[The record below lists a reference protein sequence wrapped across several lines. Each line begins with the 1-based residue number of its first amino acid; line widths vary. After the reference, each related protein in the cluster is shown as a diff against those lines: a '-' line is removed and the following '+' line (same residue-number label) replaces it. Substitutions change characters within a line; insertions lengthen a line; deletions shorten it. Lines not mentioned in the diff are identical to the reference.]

1 MAKSI
6 MILSSTSGA
15 GKSFFAAALCRI
27 FAEDGYKTAPFKIQ
41 SVTSEVSV
49 SEDGLEISAD
59 VALLAAAS
67 LKSPESRMNPVI
79 LEPCGE
85 GKFDVTVMGILLGEM
100 AEKEYSQAYPDFE
113 DKVYEAYESLLYEN
127 DVVIVE
133 ADGNPAEPDTIS
145 QNSLSFARHF
155 RIPIILVSDFET
167 GCAFSSAY
175 GVFAF
180 MDSDLR
186 DLLKGFVINKA
197 GGIFLNGENN
207 LEKLRELTEVP
218 FVGIIPLAD
227 VKAPPEELQVYSSI
241 NAGSSAEDPAVSS
254 AAQNYENIED
264 IEDIFPS
271 FEAGGEGKARE
282 IPAAPLH
289 KSVLR
294 PPKNI
299 ERISVSTVEELEEEI
314 AILKASIEMEESQAE
329 DGLQEDPSGAGRAD
343 KKSSSASAAKG
354 IERDS
359 AVMAGG
365 EKPVRQVCEQK
376 AENFIKTEN
385 DMPDNVARKEAP
397 IPGKDVPG
405 GYVEDKASKG
415 QREVISDMPAK
426 DKKSAAH
433 SETRSFTSN
442 GGEKVSSGL
451 KTDPADVSASEEL
464 DRILAMGTSETD
476 KRGEDENREDV
487 LVFPEEKGFAGVME
501 NEGGSPL
508 AENEFPL
515 PNSSTIADNNH
526 SEEPY
531 EKDALN
537 GKNKDVL
544 DEGCSAYT
552 EDKEN
557 SGDVFSFGDIFES
570 EMENVSANVGIV
582 GEGVSSE
589 RGSFKRIVQKE
600 DPADGQLRVSSMAD
614 KNIPFDSSLKEEA
627 VSSRVEISKT
637 QLVVNKGGDS
647 RLSGKASAKTVNLS
661 EQTDSAQHGKG
672 RGNPQ
677 AIERAGSGV
686 SSVTASGATAA
697 KVYHDP
703 DKVNVTVI
711 ALPHMT
717 HGAALKFLRDDT
729 MRVAYCN
736 GLENFGEPD
745 IVLLPD
751 TLKPISDFLW
761 MKGNGLEKAVRD
773 FAGSNGLLLG
783 ICGGYHMLFEAVAD
797 PYKMETG
804 GETAGFGFFK
814 AKTTLGKDRKISK
827 ARGIFKGFEGI
838 FSGFNGKN
846 FEGWYVQSARISRSN
861 HKHIAVIIDQHTGIA
876 KQDGLYNKNVFGM
889 DVSGFLENKELK
901 EMMINVLTR
910 FKQARKVETGKVIA
924 FAEKGEAKLS
934 INPREAADINEKLVS
949 EDSACKGEVSGDL
962 SEPEGILNEEDYIFG
977 VPKGYSGFST
987 SHIGDVMGFGSDT
1000 YDFFDQEDDHYILT
1014 AHGGNAPAGETF
1026 EANGNVL
1033 ELEDIPAVAQIVR
1046 RSIDIGKIYEIIEK
1060 KPLR

>member
-27 FAEDGYKTAPFKIQ
+27 FAEEGYKTAPFKIQ

-113 DKVYEAYESLLYEN
+113 DKIYEAYESLLYEN
-127 DVVIVE
+127 DIVIVE
-133 ADGNPAEPDTIS
+133 ADGNPAEPDMIS
-145 QNSLSFARHF
+145 QNSLSFARRF

-197 GGIFLNGENN
+197 GGIFLNGESN

-218 FVGIIPLAD
+218 FVGVIPLAD
-227 VKAPPEELQVYSSI
+227 VKAPPEELQIYSLI
-241 NAGSSAEDPAVSS
+241 NKGSSAVDPAVSS

-271 FEAGGEGKARE
+271 FEAAGEGKARE
-282 IPAAPLH
+282 IPADTVR

-299 ERISVSTVEELEEEI
+299 DRISVSTVEELEEEI
-314 AILKASIEMEESQAE
+314 AILKASIEMEESKSE
-329 DGLQEDPSGAGRAD
+329 DALQKEPSGTGIAD
-343 KKSSSASAAKG
+343 KKSSNASAKEE
-354 IERDS
+354 ERDS
-359 AVMAGG
+359 VVMAGG
-365 EKPVRQVCEQK
+365 ENPVPQVCEQNVK
-376 AENFIKTEN
+376 NVIKTGN
-385 DMPDNVARKEAP
+385 DMPDNLTRKAVS
-397 IPGKDVPG
+397 IPGKGIPG
-405 GYVEDKASKG
+405 GDVEDKASKG

-426 DKKSAAH
+426 EKKSAAH
-433 SETRSFTSN
+433 SGTHSFTSN
-442 GGEKVSSGL
+442 LGEKVSSVI
-451 KTDPADVSASEEL
+451 KADPADVSAAEEL
-464 DRILAMGTSETD
+464 DRILAMGAAETD
-476 KRGEDENREDV
+476 KSGEDENREDA
-487 LVFPEEKGFAGVME
+487 VFPEEKDFGGVME
-501 NEGGSPL
+501 NEGGLPS
-508 AENEFPL
+508 AENEFLL
-515 PNSSTIADNNH
+515 PNSSAIADNNH

-531 EKDALN
+531 EKNALN
-537 GKNKDVL
+537 GKNKEVL
-544 DEGCSAYT
+544 DDGFSAYT

-557 SGDVFSFGDIFES
+557 AGDVFSFEDVFES
-570 EMENVSANVGIV
+570 EMENVSDNAGIA
-582 GEGVSSE
+582 GRGLSSE
-589 RGSFKRIVQKE
+589 SGSFKRIAQEE
-600 DPADGQLRVSSMAD
+600 DTANGELRVSAIAD
-614 KNIPFDSSLKEEA
+614 KNIPFDSSLKEKA
-627 VSSRVEISKT
+627 VSGGVEISKN
-637 QLVVNKGGDS
+637 QVVGNKDGDS
-647 RLSGKASAKTVNLS
+647 RLSGKASAKTGSLS
-661 EQTDSAQHGKG
+661 EQTDSAQHEKG
-672 RGNPQ
+672 RENPTTVELAGNG
-677 AIERAGSGV
+677 GSSNSIG
-686 SSVTASGATAA
+686 VTAAN
-697 KVYHDP
+697 VYYDP

-711 ALPHMT
+711 SLPHMT

-729 MRVAYCN
+729 MRVVYCD

-773 FAGSNGLLLG
+773 FTGSNGLLLG

-814 AKTTLGKDRKISK
+814 AKTSLGKDRKISK

-846 FEGWYVQSARISRSN
+846 FEGWHVQSARISRSN
-861 HKHIAVIIDQHTGIA
+861 HKHIAVIIDQNTGIA

-901 EMMINVLTR
+901 EMMINVLMR
-910 FKQARKVETGKVIA
+910 FKQVRKSETGKVMA

-934 INPREAADINEKLVS
+934 INPMEAADINEKLAS
-949 EDSACKGEVSGDL
+949 EDAACKGEVSGDL
-962 SEPEGILNEEDYIFG
+962 SEPEGIVNEEDYIFG

-1000 YDFFDQEDDHYILT
+1000 YDFFDQEDNNYVLI
-1014 AHGGNAPAGETF
+1014 AHGGNASAGETF
-1026 EANGNVL
+1026 EANRNVL

-1060 KPLR
+1060 KSLK